1 MHRGT
6 NPWPAFVDLFSALL
20 IAAFAGFTMLSG
32 AYQHEVENC
41 KKRLEVYIAR
51 TKELEEIRRK
61 ADAIADQLKEFL
73 DSEVIKHIVRRCGDD
88 ICIDLYIHFALNK
101 DTIEDASELGE
112 LENVCKIIKNGLDR
126 LPVANRK
133 DIELVIEGHTDV
145 SCSRSCATDG
155 VGIGGG
161 PLPAKGEAPMAG
173 RNAGGCR
180 GDDGRPWCG
189 GGRRAGGVAWRVRI
203 RLGMEGECV
212 GGRGGNGPP
221 SSGYGV
227 AGGCGG

>member
-32 AYQHEVENC
+32 AYQHE
-41 KKRLEVYIAR
+41 LEVYIAR
-51 TKELEEIRRK
+51 TQELEKIRRK

-101 DTIEDASELGE
+101 DTIEDVSELGE

-133 DIELVIEGHTDV
+133 DIELVIEGHTD
-145 SCSRSCATDG
+145 SQQISEPTD
-155 VGIGGG
+155 
-161 PLPAKGEAPMAG
+161 PRTRYLF
-173 RNAGGCR
+173 N
-180 GDDGRPWCG
+180 WNLSS
-189 GGRRAGGVAWRVRI
+189 RRATSVLYEFKKCGLAPPDYQIVAIGYADSMPLCTDPTEDCYAKNRRTTLRLRVDTQRI
-203 RLGMEGECV
+203 EDRLKEQL
-212 GGRGGNGPP
+212 R
-221 SSGYGV
+221 
-227 AGGCGG
+227 